1 MSDGQAMPQPRAVE
15 LVADLHRIVDELQTV
30 DLGPCS
36 DIELADVAA
45 DTEKAIARLTV
56 AGDRQIDQVEARDL
70 PRKAGCR
77 TLMQFMTHR
86 LRVSYPMRRRKQMD
100 ATATRTSLGGE
111 ILEPEHPCLAEAFA
125 QGAVGTAHVQAAL
138 DVLDQIPNA
147 VDHDVKVAAERQMAE
162 IAADHTPADIT
173 QLGARLLAHLD
184 PDGTLADHSERTRR
198 RNLWVNR
205 QRADGTAKLI
215 GTLTPELA
223 ARVTM
228 LLSVWAKPGMNN
240 PGDPHSPTGSVED
253 ADPDLLAAAADR
265 DQRTPAQINHD
276 ALNALL
282 KAVLEDGLLGR
293 SHRGLPVQ
301 LIIKADL
308 NDLIR
313 EAGLATTA
321 TGTLLPIR
329 DLIAMA
335 GEVQPWLAI
344 FKDSTAVPLY
354 FGRGKRLA
362 TRGQRLV
369 SFARPDGEVC
379 SAPGCDQPA
388 THVELHH
395 AHKDWAKGGLTDI
408 DDLAPACPRH
418 NRMVGDQPGQYTTHI
433 ERSGPD
439 EGRCLW
445 RLNAEPGAPPNP
457 ERLNRRPDI
466 PRQFAEHLNT
476 VRNEIH
482 GPPTRSG
489 GETRP
494 TLRDAPSASS
504 GRSSGSRGFDAPSA
518 SSGRSSGSRGFDA
531 PSARSGRSSGSR
543 GRNDPSRADAVGY
556 GDSGRRLE
564 LAYRELVHPRTP
576 PAHLTIKPLTPVE
589 AALARI
595 LTDHG

>member
-1 MSDGQAMPQPRAVE
+1 MADTTHVDDDSAAPQPRAVE
-15 LVADLHRIVDELQTV
+15 LVAELHAILDKLQTV
-30 DLGPCS
+30 NLSPCT
-36 DIELADVAA
+36 DAELTDVAA
-45 DTEKAIARLTV
+45 DTERAIARLTV

-86 LRVSYPMRRRKQMD
+86 LRVSNPMRRRKQMD

-125 QGAVGTAHVQAAL
+125 RGAVGTAHVQAAL
-138 DVLDQIPNA
+138 DVLDRIPNA

-162 IAADHTPADIT
+162 IAEAHTPADIT

-184 PDGTLADHSERTRR
+184 PDGTLSDDTDQKRR
-198 RNLWVNR
+198 RGLWIGR
-205 QRADGTAKLI
+205 QRADGTATI
-215 GTLTPELA
+215 SGTLTPALA
-223 ARVTM
+223 ARLTM
-228 LLSVWAKPGMNN
+228 MFAVWGKPGLNN
-240 PGDPHSPTGSVED
+240 PDDPASPSGPAGT
-253 ADPDLLAAAADR
+253 ADPDALALALAADR
-265 DQRTPAQINHD
+265 DGRTLAQTNHD
-276 ALNALL
+276 ALDAALT
-282 KAVLEDGLLGR
+282 AGFADGILGT
-293 SHRGLPVQ
+293 SHRGLPAH

-308 NDLIR
+308 GDLIR

-321 TGTLLPIR
+321 TGTLLPIP

-335 GEVQPWLAI
+335 GEIQPWLAI
-344 FKDSTAVPLY
+344 FKDHTTVPLH

-362 TRGQRLV
+362 TREQRLV

-395 AHKDWAKGGLTDI
+395 AQKDWAKGGLTDI

-418 NRMVGDQPGQYTTHI
+418 NRMVGDQPGQYTTRI

-466 PRQFAEHLNT
+466 PRRFAEHLRDI
-476 VRNEIH
+476 RNEIH
-482 GPPTRSG
+482 GPPSRSG
-489 GETRP
+489 DQPRP
-494 TLRDAPSASS
+494 DL
-504 GRSSGSRGFDAPSA
+504 
-518 SSGRSSGSRGFDA
+518 
-531 PSARSGRSSGSR
+531 
-543 GRNDPSRADAVGY
+543 SRADAVGY

-564 LAYRELVHPRTP
+564 LAYRELVHPRT
-576 PAHLTIKPLTPVE
+576 LLEDRITRSLTPVE
-589 AALARI
+589 AELARI
-595 LTDHG
+595 LTDHV